1 MRGRCAAYKTD
12 NLMILKKYSI
22 LFVLSILFLSC
33 KSDYEKEVEKSKELT
48 TILRTEKL
56 PSYDSLYNQIIS
68 ERTNPASHDL
78 IIDSLYQTT
87 QKITSLIDS
96 LTVEVEKIDST
107 GENRKIGKSLL
118 VNSPAGL
125 ELTKGAKAIQQYC
138 LELIKDDK
146 KKNILNEQFS
156 KYKGYLG
163 SVEFNEVYF
172 SQSSSSF
179 ILMTLVGL
187 KNDLIKATYF
197 ALADKDESVAKTVRP
212 HNSGLGNSGG

>member
-1 MRGRCAAYKTD
+1 
-12 NLMILKKYSI
+12 MILKRYIYI

-48 TILRTEKL
+48 SFLRTEKL
-56 PSYDSLYNQIIS
+56 PLYDSLYSQIIRA
-68 ERTNPASHDL
+68 RTNPSLHSL
-78 IIDSLYQTT
+78 LIDSLYQTT
-87 QKITSLIDS
+87 KKITNLIDS
-96 LTVEVEKIDST
+96 LTVEVEKMDST
-107 GENRKIGKSLL
+107 GENRKIGTSLL
-118 VNSPAGL
+118 VISPAGL

-138 LELIKDDK
+138 LDLIKDDK

-163 SVEFNEVYF
+163 SIEFNEVYF

-187 KNDLIKATYF
+187 KNDLIKSTYF
-197 ALADKDESVAKTVRP
+197 ALADKD
-212 HNSGLGNSGG
+212 